1 MFMRYFGGGIGH
13 VTLGMDRDGT
23 VDHEMNIDSEVEEED
38 MAHEHD
44 SDGDHHPSQPQAPAP
59 VVIEDDQE
67 DVGPEAG
74 RDNESESDGDCSDES
89 ESDGDCS
96 DESDGDCSDDDRDSE
111 GAYDGL
117 GSEGGEDTDVDDGY
131 ASL

>member
-1 MFMRYFGGGIGH
+1 MFMRHVGGGIGH
-13 VTLGMDRDGT
+13 VTLGMDQDKT
-23 VDHEMNIDSEVEEED
+23 IDHEMNIDSEVEEED
-38 MAHEHD
+38 MAHKHD
-44 SDGDHHPSQPQAPAP
+44 NDGDHHPSQPQAPAP

-74 RDNESESDGDCSDES
+74 RDNESESDD

-96 DESDGDCSDDDRDSE
+96 DESDGDCSDDDQDSE
-111 GAYDGL
+111 GAHDGL
-117 GSEGGEDTDVDDGY
+117 GSKGGEDTDVDDGY